1 VSSNG
6 TIVAPFNFILKQL
19 VKKYMNAWSFS
30 GKQDGGKT
38 TLSDTRLSI
47 HGHFEDKSVTEQ
59 SIYDLSADSMNTDAR
74 FGNGISHT
82 TFPIAISEYGRVEA
96 YGRDEKSVET
106 VKNAIERMICRHGR
120 REGRYDYPFL
130 ALSPLIINGN
140 PPISKKGE
148 ILKRFHI
155 LKYSQED
162 RHTEDDPRT
171 IAYNKFMKERRQELK
186 ILGDWTLNYIW
197 DNRAELLLSKK
208 YDAYQIM
215 DIVIREFYDFAGA
228 EMPKWMTRWI
238 TDTALEELDVDEVGI
253 IRSILFDHIHEK
265 LRMNARYFWALSREQ
280 CHRSYNLFSSL
291 FKLQDLK

>member
-1 VSSNG
+1 
-6 TIVAPFNFILKQL
+6 
-19 VKKYMNAWSFS
+19 M
-30 GKQDGGKT
+30 
-38 TLSDTRLSI
+38 
-47 HGHFEDKSVTEQ
+47 
-59 SIYDLSADSMNTDAR
+59 
-74 FGNGISHT
+74 
-82 TFPIAISEYGRVEA
+82 
-96 YGRDEKSVET
+96 
-106 VKNAIERMICRHGR
+106 KNAIERMICKHGR

-140 PPISKKGE
+140 PSISKRGE
-148 ILKRFHI
+148 ILKCFHI

-171 IAYNKFMKERRQELK
+171 IAYNKFMKEKRHELK

-197 DNRAELLLSKK
+197 DNQAELLLSKK

-215 DIVIREFYDFAGA
+215 DIVIRELYDFAGA

-265 LRMNARYFWALSREQ
+265 LRMNAHLLAMKNDGVIEIGTRISTCLD
-280 CHRSYNLFSSL
+280 YNLLSFIREVKAPTGGGVYHIDSSILML
-291 FKLQDLK
+291 FENRLPDLTLKRLGEKIGLEYKKTANRMVLVCTRNQLWNFLL